1 MKNLF
6 ISVIIAFIAS
16 FAINAQDTNDVIYL
30 NNGSVIQGTITN
42 IKENKS
48 VTIVTLNGEKYTYQM
63 VEVRKI
69 DQSGK
74 GVKIPYERGKSEH
87 KAYSKFDQ
95 GFFFAVEGNGGY
107 SLNLS
112 GTNIGFGEID
122 FVGGYRVNDYFRIG
136 AGFGQD
142 FDVKD
147 INYDKVIIMTDADDD
162 GAHIQCLLLT
172 FFYRFMKPLIE
183 EGHLYIA
190 MPPLY
195 KVDYGKNHT
204 YCWTNEELKEAT
216 KGKQN
221 YKVQRYKGLGEM
233 NPEPLWTT
241 TMDPENRNLI
251 KVNITDALLA
261 EKRVSVLMGDLVEP
275 RKDWINENVEFSL
288 EDDYIIETTRN

>member
-136 AGFGQD
+136 AGFGPRYYFGPENARFNVARWGMPLYLDIRGNFIPNEYRNIVPYYSLDLGTSFPDGLMFRPTIGIRVGEARSAFLLGVSYTGQNLKNAD
-142 FDVKD
+142 FDKA
-147 INYDKVIIMTDADDD
+147 K
-162 GAHIQCLLLT
+162 GT
-172 FFYRFMKPLIE
+172 FKHKFTSFLS
-183 EGHLYIA
+183 
-190 MPPLY
+190 
-195 KVDYGKNHT
+195 
-204 YCWTNEELKEAT
+204 
-216 KGKQN
+216 
-221 YKVQRYKGLGEM
+221 
-233 NPEPLWTT
+233 
-241 TMDPENRNLI
+241 I
-251 KVNITDALLA
+251 KI
-261 EKRVSVLMGDLVEP
+261 GY
-275 RKDWINENVEFSL
+275 EF
-288 EDDYIIETTRN
+288 